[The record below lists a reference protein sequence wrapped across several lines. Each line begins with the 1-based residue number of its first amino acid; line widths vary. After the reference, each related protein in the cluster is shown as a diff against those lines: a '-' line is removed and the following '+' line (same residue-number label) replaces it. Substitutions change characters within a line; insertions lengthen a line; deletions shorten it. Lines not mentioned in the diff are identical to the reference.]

1 MEYNRNEA
9 SLIMEY
15 VKSAKL
21 KGKMDIGKDWFWWD
35 LGGIH
40 LYFGVDFRET
50 TVEYH
55 RHKSRINSI
64 GHFHVGNCDVINL
77 IKEINS
83 EDKTVQITASPLG
96 SSFTLID
103 NTSPKKKSRFL
114 IRRYYSD

>member
-9 SLIMEY
+9 SLIVEY

-21 KGKMDIGKDWFWWD
+21 KGKMDIGKDWFRWD
-35 LGGIH
+35 LGSIY
-40 LYFGVDFRET
+40 LYFGVDLRET

-55 RHKSRINSI
+55 RRKSRINSI
-64 GHFHVGNCDVINL
+64 GHFHVDNCNVINL
-77 IKEINS
+77 IKEINC
-83 EDKTVQITASPLG
+83 EDKTIQITTSPLG

-103 NTSPKKKSRFL
+103 NKAPKKKSWFL

>member
-9 SLIMEY
+9 LLIMEY

-21 KGKMDIGKDWFWWD
+21 KGKVDIGKDWFWWD

-50 TVEYH
+50 IVEYH
-55 RHKSRINSI
+55 RRKSRINSI
-64 GHFHVGNCDVINL
+64 GHFHMDHSDVINL

-83 EDKTVQITASPLG
+83 EDKTVQITASPLW
-96 SSFTLID
+96 SSFDIID
-103 NTSPKKKSRFL
+103 STAPKKKSWFL